1 MQRRHLAAGIALAAS
16 PAGIAAAA
24 APIRQSVVYHVG
36 DEGGPDHA
44 HWRTALGNMRNH
56 LDVIGDGLQLVC
68 LLNSTGIRLL
78 LEAASNPELGADVT
92 ALRRRGARF
101 LVCGNSLRGQK
112 VAREALLAVPEGD
125 IVPAGVVELTRLQ
138 QEGFAYIRP

>member
-1 MQRRHLAAGIALAAS
+1 MTKLVVRRL
-16 PAGIAAAA
+16 
-24 APIRQSVVYHVG
+24 
-36 DEGGPDHA
+36 
-44 HWRTALGNMRNH
+44 ALGV
-56 LDVIGDGLQLVC
+56 LTLWLISLIVFAAVLALPGD
-68 LLNSTGIRLL
+68 
-78 LEAASNPELGADVT
+78 AAMAILGRDATPERIT

-101 LVCGNSLRGQK
+101 VVCGNSLRGQK